1 MTQRA
6 LKGRRSADPRQA
18 DFLALLDLP
27 GAELIPAP
35 IPASAQPGALNFEQ
49 RLRSLLNDA
58 IKAGPFADRDALAS
72 AVSVPAGRT
81 ITKAMIDSW
90 TGASRPHHFPADL
103 VPAFCIALGNSIL
116 LQGLAEAA
124 GCTVAEG
131 WEIQKARLD
140 RLRLFIQYAR
150 GEQRRIVASLP
161 LFRREARHG

>member
-1 MTQRA
+1 MTRRA
-6 LKGRRSADPRQA
+6 HKGQRSADPRQA

-27 GAELIPAP
+27 GAELIPSP
-35 IPASAQPGALNFEQ
+35 IPTSTAPGALDFDQ
-49 RLRSLLNDA
+49 RIRSLLNDA
-58 IKAGPFADRDALAS
+58 IKAGPFFDRESLAI
-72 AVSVPAGRT
+72 AVSVAAGRT

-103 VPAFCIALGNSIL
+103 VPAFCVALGNSIL

-131 WEIQKARLD
+131 WEIQQARLD

-161 LFRREARHG
+161 LFQREVRHG

>member
-1 MTQRA
+1 MTHRA
-6 LKGRRSADPRQA
+6 PKGRWSADPRQA

-27 GAELIPAP
+27 GAELIPSP
-35 IPASAQPGALNFEQ
+35 VPASTAPGAMDFEQ

-58 IKAGPFADRDALAS
+58 IKAGPFFDRESLAI
-72 AVSVPAGRT
+72 AVSVAAGRT

-103 VPAFCIALGNSIL
+103 VPAFCVALGNSIL

-131 WEIQKARLD
+131 WEIQQARLD

-161 LFRREARHG
+161 LFQREVRHG

>member
-1 MTQRA
+1 MTHRA
-6 LKGRRSADPRQA
+6 PKGRRSADPRQA

-35 IPASAQPGALNFEQ
+35 IPASSQPGDFSQ
-49 RLRSLLNDA
+49 RMRDLLNTA
-58 IKAGPFADRDALAS
+58 IKAGPFADRDTLAS
-72 AVSVPAGRT
+72 AVSVPAGRP

-103 VPAFCIALGNSIL
+103 VPAFCTALGNSIL
-116 LQGLAEAA
+116 LQGLAEGA

-131 WEIQKARLD
+131 WEIQQARLD